1 MAVISALALSVFL
14 PKRITYAESQK
25 NCSKD
30 DLKNIQKLYNLLPGD
45 SWLQKQNK
53 QRINGSSVQN
63 STEKACPLG
72 QLPLQDGKHTAQ
84 KNVELSST

>member
-1 MAVISALALSVFL
+1 MNYICGVS
-14 PKRITYAESQK
+14 K
-25 NCSKD
+25 NCSND
-30 DLKNIQKLYNLLPGD
+30 GLKNIQKKTVQSLAWRQLVTEAE
-45 SWLQKQNK
+45 Q